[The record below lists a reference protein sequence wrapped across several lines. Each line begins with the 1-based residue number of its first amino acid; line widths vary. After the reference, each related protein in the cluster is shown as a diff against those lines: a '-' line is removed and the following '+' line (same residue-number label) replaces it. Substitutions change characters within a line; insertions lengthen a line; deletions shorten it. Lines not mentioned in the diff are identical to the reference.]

1 MALSSHYTEEQI
13 CKMEIRDFLAEA
25 HFDDILHSV
34 RILQVARYARE
45 STKHEEQV
53 IALENQVLRLDT
65 MIENNPKFI
74 LNERHKFT
82 EYGISGRQVEDRI
95 AFNMMMESASRHEF
109 NVLIVQ
115 DVCRFAR
122 NIEQLFAN
130 IRILKDYGVG
140 VLILTGNYW
149 TYNMT
154 ETDILRLAIDAGMAQ
169 GESMRTAKRVSDGV
183 ESYRARGQLV
193 ISGLFGY
200 ILEKNIDKRLNTLTP
215 HPVESLTVKR
225 IFELYTHPD
234 PKKRMGSGKIADYLN
249 KNNYKTP
256 TGELNWS
263 ACKVVRVL
271 KNEKY
276 MGYNLY
282 GKFKVVD
289 TIKKKRVATKKKP
302 IREDVYDKDGN
313 LVEKCNLIEGN
324 WTPLV
329 SEEVWWLANDI
340 RTKRAKE
347 YIYSEKGNV
356 VTGLREPKDIIAQ
369 KSFCQCGYTR
379 SVQYVHVAT
388 KEKEAQFRYTCRCQI
403 NSVASKDTCVCHVPA
418 VSEVKL
424 WLMSLKVFEYIFGDS
439 KDEILYT
446 INLLKE
452 AQKFKQK
459 SRVGKSLQ
467 ELEEQLK
474 KVERQI
480 ENLYLDKLSGEIDT
494 DMCKRLT
501 ARLNEEKAEIEK
513 GICDRQLEEARDSKD
528 MFDIEAIERKLNTY
542 VDFTG
547 RKVSDELIDM
557 FVERII
563 YRDND
568 EFVWEMNL
576 TGVRKN
582 TIDYRIKEYSEEYAQ
597 ALQKDDNFN
606 IIHTFII
613 SVEECQQFMKSP
625 KVNRRFV
632 KKFWRP
638 ITVKIAIK

>member
-340 RTKRAKE
+340 RMKRAKE
-347 YIYSEKGNV
+347 YIYSDKGNV

-494 DMCKRLT
+494 NMCKRLT
-501 ARLNEEKAEIEK
+501 TRLNEEKAEIEK

-597 ALQKDDNFN
+597 ALQNDDNFN

>member
-13 CKMEIRDFLAEA
+13 CKMDIRDFLAQA

-34 RILQVARYARE
+34 RTLQVARYARE
-45 STKHEEQV
+45 STKHEEQ
-53 IALENQVLRLDT
+53 IMALENQVVRLDT
-65 MIENNPKFI
+65 MIESNPKFI
-74 LNERHKFT
+74 LDEKHKFT
-82 EYGISGRQVEDRI
+82 EYGISGRQVDDRV
-95 AFNMMMESASRHEF
+95 AFNMMLQSASRYEF

-115 DVCRFAR
+115 DTARFAR
-122 NIEQLFAN
+122 NIEQLFTN

-140 VLILTGNYW
+140 VLILNGNHW

-193 ISGLFGY
+193 ISGIFGY
-200 ILEKNIDKRLNTLTP
+200 IYEKNIDKRLNTLTP
-215 HPVESLTVKR
+215 HPVESITVKR
-225 IFELYTHPD
+225 IFDLYTHPD
-234 PKKRMGSGKIADYLN
+234 PQKRMGSGKIADYLN
-249 KNNYKTP
+249 ENNYKTAV
-256 TGELNWS
+256 GDLNWS
-263 ACKVVRVL
+263 ASKVVRVL

-276 MGYNLY
+276 MGYILY
-282 GKFKVVD
+282 GKVKVVD
-289 TIKKKRVATKKKP
+289 TIKKKKVATKIKP

-313 LVEKCNLIEGN
+313 LIKKCNLVKGN
-324 WTPLV
+324 WTPIV
-329 SEEVWWLANDI
+329 SEEVWWLANEI

-347 YIYSEKGNV
+347 YIYSEKGNI

-379 SVQYVHVAT
+379 SIQYVHVAT
-388 KEKEAQFRYTCRCQI
+388 QKKEAQFRYTCRCQI
-403 NSVASKDTCVCHVPA
+403 NSGSHKEKSVCHVPA

-424 WLMSLKVFEYIFGDS
+424 WLMSLKVFGYIFGDS

-452 AQKFKQK
+452 AQKYKQK
-459 SRVGKSLQ
+459 NKTGKSL
-467 ELEEQLK
+467 EDLESELK
-474 KVERQI
+474 KVETQI
-480 ENLYLDKLSGEIDT
+480 ENLYLDKLSGEIDANMFKKLT
-494 DMCKRLT
+494 VRLE
-501 ARLNEEKAEIEK
+501 EEKAGIEK
-513 GICDRQLEEARDSKD
+513 GIRDRQLEEARDSKET
-528 MFDIEAIERKLNTY
+528 FDIETIEKKLNTY

-576 TGVRKN
+576 SGVRKN
-582 TIDYRIKEYSEEYAQ
+582 TIDYRIKEYSEEFAKS
-597 ALQKDDNFN
+597 LQNDDNFN

-613 SVEECQQFMKSP
+613 STEECQQFMESSR
-625 KVNRRFV
+625 VGRRFV
-632 KKFWRP
+632 KKYWKP

>member
-193 ISGLFGY
+193 IAGLFGY

-289 TIKKKRVATKKKP
+289 TIKKKRVATKIKP

-347 YIYSEKGNV
+347 YIYSDKGNV

-597 ALQKDDNFN
+597 ALQNDDNFN

>member
-347 YIYSEKGNV
+347 YIYSDKGNV

-597 ALQKDDNFN
+597 ALQNDDNFN

>member
-340 RTKRAKE
+340 RMKRAKE
-347 YIYSEKGNV
+347 YIYSDKGNV

-597 ALQKDDNFN
+597 ALQNDDNFN

>member
-347 YIYSEKGNV
+347 YIYSDKGNV

-501 ARLNEEKAEIEK
+501 TRLNEEKAEIEK

-597 ALQKDDNFN
+597 ALQNDDNFN

>member
-340 RTKRAKE
+340 RMKRAKE
-347 YIYSEKGNV
+347 YIYSDKGNV

-501 ARLNEEKAEIEK
+501 TRLNEEKAEIEK

-597 ALQKDDNFN
+597 ALQNDDNFN

>member
-289 TIKKKRVATKKKP
+289 TIKKKRVATKIKP

-597 ALQKDDNFN
+597 ALQNDDNFN

>member
-13 CKMEIRDFLAEA
+13 CKIEIRDFLAEA

-340 RTKRAKE
+340 RMKRAKE
-347 YIYSEKGNV
+347 YIYSDKGNV

-403 NSVASKDTCVCHVPA
+403 NSVTSKDTCVCHVPA

-501 ARLNEEKAEIEK
+501 TRLNEEKAEIEK

-597 ALQKDDNFN
+597 ALQNDDNFN

>member
-289 TIKKKRVATKKKP
+289 TIKKKRVATKIKP

-347 YIYSEKGNV
+347 YIYSDKGNV

-597 ALQKDDNFN
+597 ALQNDDNFN

>member
-1 MALSSHYTEEQI
+1 MALGSHYTEEQI
-13 CKMEIRDFLAEA
+13 CKMDIRTFLGEA
-25 HFDDILHSV
+25 QYDDILHSV
-34 RILQVARYARE
+34 RMLQVARYARE

-65 MIENNPKFI
+65 MIESNPKFI

-82 EYGISGRQVEDRI
+82 EYGISGRQVEDRV
-95 AFNMMMESASRHEF
+95 AFNMMLESASRHEF

-200 ILEKNIDKRLNTLTP
+200 IYEKNIDKRLNTLTP

-234 PKKRMGSGKIADYLN
+234 PKKRMGSAKIADYLN

-256 TGELNWS
+256 TGDLNWS
-263 ACKVVRVL
+263 ASKIVRVL

-282 GKFKVVD
+282 GKYKVVD
-289 TIKKKRVATKKKP
+289 TMKKKRVATKIKP

-313 LVEKCNLIEGN
+313 LVEKCNLIKGN

-329 SEEVWWLANDI
+329 SKEVWWLANDI

-347 YIYSEKGNV
+347 YIYSDKGNV

-459 SRVGKSLQ
+459 SRIGKSLQ

-501 ARLNEEKAEIEK
+501 ARLTEEKAEIEK
-513 GICDRQLEEARDSKD
+513 GICDRQLEEARDSKE

-576 TGVRKN
+576 SGVRKN

-597 ALQKDDNFN
+597 SLQNDENFN
-606 IIHTFII
+606 IIHTFVI
-613 SVEECQQFMKSP
+613 SVEECQQFMESS